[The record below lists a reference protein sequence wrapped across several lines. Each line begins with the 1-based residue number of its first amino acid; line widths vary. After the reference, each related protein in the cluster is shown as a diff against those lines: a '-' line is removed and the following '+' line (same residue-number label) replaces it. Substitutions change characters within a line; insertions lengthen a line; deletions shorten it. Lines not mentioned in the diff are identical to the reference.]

1 MPRCDFIVTHA
12 YPSDLAFLDR
22 AEGTVQLQDSTVMGA
37 LFGAAVPTLEQAFD
51 RLETELAALGDQV
64 TLAVSFAPL
73 RALVEGRF
81 DEDAPPTA
89 APARVPPLS
98 QVLSEAR
105 RELGLR
111 LVACETAVRLAGLE
125 PAAARAA
132 LDGLEP
138 LPSLWRLA
146 QAGRALSF

>member
-1 MPRCDFIVTHA
+1 MARPLVVFLAGAGWEARYQAVMVAVTA
-12 YPSDLAFLDR
+12 
-22 AEGTVQLQDSTVMGA
+22 
-37 LFGAAVPTLEQAFD
+37 
-51 RLETELAALGDQV
+51 AALGDQV
-64 TLAVSFAPL
+64 TLAVSFEPL

-81 DEDAPPTA
+81 DDGAPA
-89 APARVPPLS
+89 AAAAARVPPLTEA
-98 QVLSEAR
+98 LGEAR